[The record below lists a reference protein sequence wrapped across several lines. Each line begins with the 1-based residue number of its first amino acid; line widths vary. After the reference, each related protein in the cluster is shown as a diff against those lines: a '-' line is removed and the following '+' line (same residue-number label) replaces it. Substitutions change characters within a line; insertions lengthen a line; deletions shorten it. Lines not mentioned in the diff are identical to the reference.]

1 MGLAWVVM
9 GVWWRG
15 VGRLGSFFFVFHFL
29 LSSGFLLCVSST
41 FCFSPLCGND
51 RHTDT
56 FPALLFLFFYY
67 SSNLTFSLA
76 PGWAFVESEDW
87 RKDVQCAW
95 SGCGGDAGMC
105 RCFFVLYI
113 YRGLRFL
120 LAFFFSLFSFALRC
134 MTLHCAPPQTVGYT
148 PTTHGSVRDQH
159 LISLVGGA
167 SQEGGGG

>member
-1 MGLAWVVM
+1 
-9 GVWWRG
+9 
-15 VGRLGSFFFVFHFL
+15 
-29 LSSGFLLCVSST
+29 
-41 FCFSPLCGND
+41 
-51 RHTDT
+51 
-56 FPALLFLFFYY
+56 
-67 SSNLTFSLA
+67 
-76 PGWAFVESEDW
+76 
-87 RKDVQCAW
+87 
-95 SGCGGDAGMC
+95 MC